1 MRCGCGALPRPPG
14 WVGGG
19 LRHHSRSRLSG
30 PWNASDTRWGGRAT
44 WGGLRAGSRMP
55 GPGLWWGGEQGS
67 RQAAEMWGLEPR
79 PDPTAPRAERGS
91 AMWVQHRLGGRR
103 CSWAPPTGDLRAS
116 PGGSLG
122 SACPYPLPRETLKSG
137 PSGDPGCPPCLPAVD
152 AAAPGLRW
160 ARLTAKRHW
169 FQTCPQHTRKTS
181 WFPGRRMDGTV
192 GPAACAASPWPAAGA
207 QTG

>member
-1 MRCGCGALPRPPG
+1 MGWPRHHECQEAGPQGRFSNARAGAVVAGNKGPDRLLRCGGWDLALTRQHQGRNEAPQCGCG
-14 WVGGG
+14 
-19 LRHHSRSRLSG
+19 
-30 PWNASDTRWGGRAT
+30 TGREAD
-44 WGGLRAGSRMP
+44 GAP
-55 GPGLWWGGEQGS
+55 GPC
-67 RQAAEMWGLEPR
+67 P
-79 PDPTAPRAERGS
+79 
-91 AMWVQHRLGGRR
+91 LG
-103 CSWAPPTGDLRAS
+103 DIRAS

-122 SACPYPLPRETLKSG
+122 SACPHPLPRETLMSG
-137 PSGDPGCPPCLPAVD
+137 PSEDPGCPPCLPAVD

-181 WFPGRRMDGTV
+181 WFPGRSMDGTA